1 MPRIADSELAARL
14 RQRNRVNSGRRRE
27 RLALA
32 GKVQLLTWIPD
43 TLRRELDSVAAA
55 RREPVSETAAAA
67 ILAGL
72 KQIPTNP
79 VSAYHCLRCGSRMTV
94 EREREPLC
102 DSCEAATAQMATTTT
117 PATTRDKPTAPE
129 AADMFPAPAG
139 NDTTT
144 RDALMTW
151 IGKLLDE
158 GHTGNDIAR
167 QLNASGQRTASGAAF
182 TGQNILR
189 DYRAWV
195 RKNGTSDLSTVG
207 VETDIG

>member
-1 MPRIADSELAARL
+1 MPRIADSELAANV
-14 RQRNRVNSGRRRE
+14 RQRNRVNSERRRQ
-27 RLALA
+27 RLAIA

-67 ILAGL
+67 MLAGL
-72 KQIPTNP
+72 KQIPTSP

-94 EREREPLC
+94 AREREPLC

-117 PATTRDKPTAPE
+117 PDAPPPPVYTGVVSSRDV
-129 AADMFPAPAG
+129 
-139 NDTTT
+139 
-144 RDALMTW
+144 LMAEV
-151 IGKLLDE
+151 GKLLDE

-189 DYRAWV
+189 DYRAWS
-195 RKNGTSDLSTVG
+195 RKNGAVSDNSTTSG
-207 VETDIG
+207 A